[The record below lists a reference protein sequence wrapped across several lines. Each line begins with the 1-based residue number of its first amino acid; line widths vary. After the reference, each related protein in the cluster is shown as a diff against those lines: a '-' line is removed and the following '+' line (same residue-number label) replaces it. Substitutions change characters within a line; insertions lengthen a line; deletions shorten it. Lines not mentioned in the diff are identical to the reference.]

1 VPSPPRSL
9 GIEIPSVD
17 LMCAIDFV
25 KPNERQKQNETKLFT
40 CLIIVYVPVVVFF
53 VAYSSGWATRSNRR
67 RGGHDRPSSHAHT
80 HTHTLSEVSRPP
92 RPLLMIMFA
101 AAYPWLSRVHSISCL
116 CLTRRP
122 CRPQSFLKCF
132 SIFHAN
138 YCKQMCACKH
148 TGAEAACYSCYF
160 HGSEYTMINVV
171 DLVG

>member
-1 VPSPPRSL
+1 MNDKNRTRPNSL
-9 GIEIPSVD
+9 
-17 LMCAIDFV
+17 LALL
-25 KPNERQKQNETKLFT
+25 LFT
-40 CLIIVYVPVVVFF
+40 FLLLFSSLLIRPGGLLEAIGVVV
-53 VAYSSGWATRSNRR
+53 ATIV
-67 RGGHDRPSSHAHT
+67 HHHMHT